1 MQYILLL
8 PQLILRY
15 SVLKWFRELQPDL
28 KDTDT
33 WYKSSKS
40 AGISRFPF
48 NSHFPILLQSHT
60 TEEKHFLVFLL
71 DFFAPLL
78 LFPICILPSTSKT
91 FSSISFPFLFLPCC
105 GGWNP
110 FYGFI
115 TGRPCYSF
123 PYEKEGL
130 TVFLIQIFTSH
141 LAVNT
146 L

>member
-8 PQLILRY
+8 PQLILSY

-71 DFFAPLL
+71 DFLPHYFFSLYAFYPLL
-78 LFPICILPSTSKT
+78 PKLSLL
-91 FSSISFPFLFLPCC
+91 FLFHFC
-105 GGWNP
+105 
-110 FYGFI
+110 FYAAVGVGIHF
-115 TGRPCYSF
+115 
-123 PYEKEGL
+123 
-130 TVFLIQIFTSH
+130 TVSLQEDHGMHFLVRREDWLWFWYKSLHHTWQ
-141 LAVNT
+141 
-146 L
+146 